1 MRQTEAKIPD
11 QETIPSPIYKRLF
24 EQYREA
30 IFGQEFPPGAR
41 IDSINELMQKHGIS
55 RETAK
60 LVLKKL
66 AEEGLIVRQVGK
78 GSFVSDMGPRKGV
91 WGVVVPHFSAQI
103 MNVLTGL
110 EDRAVQSGRTL
121 EPFVSYN
128 SWKEEIR
135 LVGMLVRRQY
145 EAVIVVPTFDE
156 TETAPFY
163 KNLDSG
169 RSLVL
174 LLDHTMA
181 GSYFA
186 YVIQSYDLGV
196 NRAVQYLLR
205 RSPHALA
212 FVRNTAWT
220 GRNLVQELM
229 EATFR
234 DAVETALPPVRALV
248 VDRLQEL
255 TADWIFENRINGIFC
270 CDDLDATGVVGRL
283 KEWGVRIPDE
293 VSVIGYGNTELA
305 RYFTPAITAI
315 DGHGEEMAQKTAEII
330 FLHNSGQ
337 GVRQQ
342 QHVILPSL
350 VVRET

>member
-1 MRQTEAKIPD
+1 MAD

-24 EQYREA
+24 EQYRQA
-30 IFGQEFPPGAR
+30 IIGQEFPPGAR

-66 AEEGLIVRQVGK
+66 AEEGLIVRQVGR
-78 GSFVSDMGPRKGV
+78 GSFVSDVGPRQGV

-103 MNVLTGL
+103 MNLLTGL
-110 EDRAVQSGRTL
+110 EDKAVRTGRMV

-163 KNLDSG
+163 RNLDSG

-196 NRAVQYLLR
+196 QRAAQYLLG
-205 RSPHALA
+205 RSPAALA

-229 EATFR
+229 EATFKN
-234 DAVETALPPVRALV
+234 AVQSVSPPVQALV
-248 VDRLQEL
+248 VDKLHSLSAEWL
-255 TADWIFENRINGIFC
+255 KDNRINGIFC
-270 CDDLDATGVVGRL
+270 CDDLDAAGAVGRL
-283 KEWGVRIPDE
+283 KEWGIRVPEE
-293 VSVIGYGNTELA
+293 VSVIGYGNTELM
-305 RYFTPAITAI
+305 RYFTPPITAI
-315 DGHGEEMAQKTAEII
+315 DGHALEMAEKTADII
-330 FLHNSGQ
+330 FLHASGQ
-337 GVRQQ
+337 DVHRQ
-342 QHVILPSL
+342 QHVILPTL